1 MKTGDLWVVI
11 EHRNGELS
19 DISKEV
25 CCQGRRMKGPNSALV
40 AILMGNGIQG
50 LPSSLGRYGIE
61 KVYLIEDKMGEQFNP
76 EAFVVTL
83 ANLVHEKS
91 PSIILCGS
99 TSLGNA
105 LASQLAI
112 RAKGG
117 LVTDCLDL
125 KKHRGGWSALKPVQ
139 QGRINARIV
148 PGSERLQIF
157 TLKPGAFEVEEV
169 SPGNIVEVNQ
179 ISFQPHWETLHTK
192 VVGFVKSNPRTI
204 RLEHAE
210 LIVAGGK
217 GVGDK
222 KRFKLLEDLADL
234 LGATI
239 AGSRAAVDMGLV
251 PYERQIGLTGK
262 RVIPHLLIAVGIS
275 GVFEFAIGMKDAKF
289 VIAVNKDPAAPIFK
303 VADIGIV
310 GDLNEILPEL
320 NERLRTQRN

>member
-1 MKTGDLWVVI
+1 MKTGELWVVI
-11 EHRNGELS
+11 EHRNGELP

-25 CCQGRRMKGPNSALV
+25 CCQGRRMKGPDSALV

-50 LPSSLGRYGIE
+50 LPASLGRYGVE
-61 KVYLIEDKMGEQFNP
+61 KVYLVENNMGEQFNP
-76 EAFVVTL
+76 EAFIAAL
-83 ANLVHEKS
+83 SNLVHEKS
-91 PSIILCGS
+91 PSIVLCGS
-99 TSLGNA
+99 TPLGNA
-105 LASQLAI
+105 IAAQLAI

-117 LVTDCLDL
+117 LVTDCLEL

-139 QGRINARIV
+139 QGRINARIA
-148 PGSERLQIF
+148 PRSEGLQIF
-157 TLKPGAFEVEEV
+157 TLKRGAFEVDEV
-169 SPGNIVEVNQ
+169 SPGNTVEVDQ
-179 ISFQPHWETLHTK
+179 ILFQPHWETLHTK
-192 VVGFVKSNPRTI
+192 IVGFVKSDPRTV

-222 KRFKLLEDLADL
+222 KGFKLLEDLADL

-262 RVIPHLLIAVGIS
+262 RVTPRLFIAIGIS
-275 GVFEFAIGMKDAKF
+275 GVFEFAIGIKDAKF
-289 VIAVNKDPAAPIFK
+289 VIAINKDASAPIFK

-310 GDLNEILPEL
+310 GDLNEILPGL
-320 NERLRTQRN
+320 NEKLRTRRN